1 MFIQAV
7 PSQPTQIFQKELS
20 VPYKLGDLEVWLD
33 PRIDASWSNLSRG
46 NGNLVNLGSATV
58 DPISVGYDNDL
69 QLIDEN
75 QWGTATT
82 SGITTTATNKEQTV
96 IGIMRWNGAGN
107 WPGIT
112 APSWLQVGDIGLN
125 VYPSQQEIG
134 STMYS
139 SYQTPSDASLNDD
152 VDLSAGPKMYVGFT
166 TRYDGTRVQTS
177 VYDPARQ
184 NYPVSSGGI
193 FDVQNTQGVAFGI
206 QTIDK
211 LKSGAVLKYNRKLT
225 LAEAD
230 SIYDW
235 YVENYY
241 PDLTL

>member
-1 MFIQAV
+1 MFISAV
-7 PSQPTQIFQKELS
+7 PSQPYQLFQKELS

-33 PRIDASWSNLSRG
+33 PRIDIGWSNNVRG
-46 NGNLVNLGSATV
+46 NGDLVNLGSATI

-82 SGITTTATNKEQTV
+82 SGITTTTTNKEQTV
-96 IGIMRWNGAGN
+96 IGIMRWNGASN

-125 VYPSQQEIG
+125 VYPSQNEIG
-134 STMYS
+134 MSTYDG
-139 SYQTPSDASLNDD
+139 YQSVAQASLNDD
-152 VDLSAGPKMYVGFT
+152 VTLSAGPKMYVGFT
-166 TRYDGTRVQTS
+166 TRVTNSTLQSS

-184 NYPVSSGGI
+184 DGPFDGTI
-193 FDVQNTQGVAFGI
+193 FNEQDTQGVAFGI
-206 QTIDK
+206 QTVDK
-211 LKSGAVLKYNRKLT
+211 LKSGAVLKYNKKLT
-225 LAEAD
+225 TAEVD

-235 YVENYY
+235 YKENYY